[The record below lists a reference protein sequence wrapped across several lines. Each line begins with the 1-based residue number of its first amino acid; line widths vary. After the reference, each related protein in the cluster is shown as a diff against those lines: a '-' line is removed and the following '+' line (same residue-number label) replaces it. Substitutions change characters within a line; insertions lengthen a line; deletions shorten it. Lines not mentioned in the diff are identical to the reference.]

1 MTPQPETTQRDW
13 LKRITILALLTLAC
27 ANMELATA
35 HAAELAEQA
44 HSLKKVP
51 ADASFYSASLRLRE
65 QWHIFRDSKAYG
77 RLMEIPLVQIAKM
90 QVMFQWEQSEQPTIA
105 KVREYVQSQAGQD
118 AVAVLKEM
126 FSDEAFVYGGN
137 DIAELFSVL
146 MEVNSIRRT
155 APPKAEAEDED
166 EKEEAI
172 TNRMFEILEKHSDKL
187 KAPTMVFGFRIKDQE
202 RAKRE
207 LDEVHSLLRNLLDQA
222 QPELAAH
229 LQRDQIG
236 GHEFLLLRLDGS
248 MLPWEKI
255 REGADDLSNEQFEKV
270 KSFASKQKLAVA
282 LGVTDEFVIL
292 SIGESTDQLEKMG
305 QGDVLA
311 GTPPI
316 KRLEKHAG
324 ERLVGIQY
332 VSKTFATAMGSSN
345 RTMEDIA
352 DAAEQALRKV
362 EVNEEQRKQVLED
375 IRSFDL
381 ARFMPEPG
389 NTSGVMFLTDRGY
402 EGYQYSDQKR
412 PMMDSSKP
420 LSILNHVGGSPLLLF
435 ASRSK
440 QNIQDYEELVA
451 WLKKTAVH
459 VEKIAEEKADEEDW
473 AKYQEI
479 REQVIALLERLD
491 KANREHL
498 YGALADGQGA
508 FIVAAEAKSK
518 RWFKQMPESPKPLP
532 MLEVGFTA
540 AVSNAEQLR
549 QAVSTYIDVAI
560 QAYNLIKEHNPKE
573 MPELKIPTAQVSELS
588 GGGKLYTWPLPKKW
602 GVDPQVAVTAGLTDK
617 QAAVS
622 TMPKTTE
629 RLLSETK
636 PELDTTLKL
645 DRPAAVVT
653 HIEFAK
659 SLAAV
664 RPWIDYGVDVATGK
678 LKVRKDDEEEDE
690 DDEKGPTPPNPA
702 MMQLGFVM
710 PQVHLLLDVVST
722 LKSATAIV
730 YEEDGAWV
738 THSETHFQ
746 DLK

>member
-1 MTPQPETTQRDW
+1 MTPHRGISEWNW
-13 LKRITILALLTLAC
+13 LKRITVPALITLICATMLLANARG
-27 ANMELATA
+27 
-35 HAAELAEQA
+35 AELAEQA

-51 ADASFYSASLRLRE
+51 ADASFYSASLRFRE
-65 QWHIFRDSKAYG
+65 QWHIFRDSKAFG
-77 RLMEIPLVQIAKM
+77 KLMEIPLIQIAKM
-90 QVMFQWEQSEQPTIA
+90 QAMFQWEQSEEPTIA
-105 KVREYVQSQAGQD
+105 KVREYVQSEAGQN
-118 AVAVLKEM
+118 AVSVLKEM
-126 FSDEAFVYGGN
+126 FADEAFVYGGN

-155 APPKAEAEDED
+155 AALDVEKGDED
-166 EKEEAI
+166 KKEGAI
-172 TNRMFEILEKHSDKL
+172 TNRVFEILEKHSDKL
-187 KAPTMVFGFRIKDQE
+187 KVPTMVFGFRIKDQE

-229 LQRDQIG
+229 LQRDQIA
-236 GHEFLLLRLDGS
+236 GHEFLSLRLDGS
-248 MLPWEKI
+248 MLPWEKF
-255 REGADDLSNEQFEKV
+255 REEADDLSDEQFEKV
-270 KSFASKQKLAVA
+270 KDFVSKQKLVVA

-311 GTPPI
+311 GVPAI

-332 VSKTFATAMGSSN
+332 VSKTFATAMGSTS

-352 DAAEQALRKV
+352 DAAEQALDKA
-362 EVNEEQRKQVLED
+362 EVPEEQRKQIRED

-420 LSILNHVGGSPLLLF
+420 LSILGHVGGSPLMLF

-451 WLKKTAVH
+451 WLKKTAAH

-479 REQVIALLERLD
+479 RDKAIALLARLD

-518 RWFKQMPESPKPLP
+518 RWIKQMPESPKPLP
-532 MLEVGFTA
+532 MFEVGFTA

-560 QAYNLIKEHNPKE
+560 EGYNLVKEHNPKE
-573 MPELKIPTAQVSELS
+573 MPELKIPTAQVSEFS

-636 PELDTTLKL
+636 PELDTALKL

-659 SLAAV
+659 SLAAI

-678 LKVRKDDEEEDE
+678 LKVRKEDDEDE
-690 DDEKGPTPPNPA
+690 DDEKNPTPPNPA

-710 PQVHLLLDVVST
+710 PQVHMLLDVVSA